1 MDITKEIETLFARL
15 DDLIKRAAR
24 REVGVSAFLS
34 PRELHY
40 ARAFLQKRGSAFV
53 EFGGYRDAERKKIYV
68 LPDYMDGVT
77 QTRELDAFGIELG
90 ICALKVKGSGFCKL
104 SHRDFMGAVLGLGI
118 ERSVIG
124 DIIIVEENTAL
135 IMCDSAIEPFL
146 TLSLDSVGKDK
157 VKVSNVSL
165 ESDFA
170 PERSY
175 APINDTVA
183 SARLDC
189 IVGAL
194 CSLSREKARQAVID
208 GVVEVDYEVWERPD
222 KEVKSGCIISVRG
235 AGKFRVVSLND
246 KTKKGRFRLEA
257 EKFL

>member
-1 MDITKEIETLFARL
+1 MDTTKEIEALFARL

-40 ARAFLQKRGSAFV
+40 ARAFLKKRGSAFL
-53 EFGGYRDAERKKIYV
+53 EFGGYRDAERRKIYV
-68 LPDYMDGVT
+68 LPEYMDEV
-77 QTRELDAFGIELG
+77 REAEELLDFGIELEVS
-90 ICALKVKGSGFCKL
+90 ALKVKGSGFCKL

-124 DIIIVEENTAL
+124 DIVLTEEHTAVII
-135 IMCDSAIEPFL
+135 CDSTIEQFL
-146 TLSLDSVGKDK
+146 TASLDSVGKDK
-157 VKVSNVSL
+157 VKVTNVAL
-165 ESDFA
+165 GEDFA
-170 PERSY
+170 PERRY

-189 IVGAL
+189 VVGAL
-194 CSLSREKARQAVID
+194 CSLSREKARQAVLD
-208 GVVEVDYEVWERPD
+208 GSVEVDYEVWERPD
-222 KEVKSGCIISVRG
+222 KDVDPVCLISVRG
-235 AGKFRVVSLND
+235 YGKFRVNSLCD